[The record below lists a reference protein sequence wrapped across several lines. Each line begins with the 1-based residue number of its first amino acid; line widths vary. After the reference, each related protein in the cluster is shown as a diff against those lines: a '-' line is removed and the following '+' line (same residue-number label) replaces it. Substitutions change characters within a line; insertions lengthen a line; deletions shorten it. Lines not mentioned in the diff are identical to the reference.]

1 MKTNNPLFILLAGI
15 ILLPFGSSA
24 FAEPLIRFSDSTT
37 TEIGIFRSDEPIQ
50 YAYHNLQL
58 IPPKIDGE
66 NTPIPDSNQV
76 SFQYDSVTFT
86 FVCDSVSRDLGSA
99 LDPEIQNRISCTVDR
114 TNPNVP
120 ASQVLVSLSIF
131 DPGVYTSTYAERPD
145 LQVDTTLKGTSSSSP
160 YCVSDDM
167 IAEASSCK
175 WENQNLNDPLLT
187 GRGVPQNAWVV
198 YGRTS
203 VTRLTLSYVI
213 PNDEQYPFEEGDQVC
228 AADLNRDGLVTTTE
242 MTKCIE
248 AGTGF
253 LCPFNK
259 TSCTHEI
266 CPLGSLYQC
275 MAHDGLSECSPYTCH
290 EFIGSTAV
298 TSSDTIQGATDKK
311 DDGVID
317 QDGNC
322 LGQIYIFSGRDKR
335 CRPDGIETGYFD
347 CCGDSDIWFDV
358 GGEPINPFLPP
369 DGSLVASRISKC
381 KGEEKEL
388 IALKQ
393 KGLCHY
399 VGSYCSSEIFGL
411 CIQRKKTYCCFNS
424 KMGRILQEEGRPT
437 LKAFAPSGNWGS
449 AKEPSCRGFTPEE
462 FQMLDFS
469 RIDLSEGYGDIQVN
483 TQEQMTSTMQNK
495 IDNAYDNIQ

>member
-1 MKTNNPLFILLAGI
+1 
-15 ILLPFGSSA
+15 
-24 FAEPLIRFSDSTT
+24 
-37 TEIGIFRSDEPIQ
+37 
-50 YAYHNLQL
+50 
-58 IPPKIDGE
+58 
-66 NTPIPDSNQV
+66 
-76 SFQYDSVTFT
+76 
-86 FVCDSVSRDLGSA
+86 
-99 LDPEIQNRISCTVDR
+99 
-114 TNPNVP
+114 
-120 ASQVLVSLSIF
+120 
-131 DPGVYTSTYAERPD
+131 
-145 LQVDTTLKGTSSSSP
+145 
-160 YCVSDDM
+160 M
-167 IAEASSCK
+167 IAEASSYK